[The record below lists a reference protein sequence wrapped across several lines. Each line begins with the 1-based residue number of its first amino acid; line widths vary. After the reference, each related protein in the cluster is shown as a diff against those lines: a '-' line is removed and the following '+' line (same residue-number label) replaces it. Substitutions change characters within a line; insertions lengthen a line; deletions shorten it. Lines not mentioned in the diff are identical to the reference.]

1 MPHWVAPAEA
11 NASCRAFS
19 LHFSAKPSMV
29 STSAPAICSTG
40 TRQLLTSWP
49 LTSTEQAPHSP
60 SPQPSL
66 APVRPHSR
74 RSTSSKR
81 SIGKTST
88 SRGAPLTRN
97 SILTLGNARLFKK
110 HFGQE
115 RNLVHFDTE
124 GVFDGVQDRGRWAVN
139 GQFADAFRSQRS
151 MLIRSFFKKDA
162 NSRHVYRCGHDVV
175 GHLAVG
181 HAAVLPHNILEN
193 SVSDALRHAA
203 FDLSG
208 GENGVN
214 NAADFLKRDEIVHAD
229 LEGGCVHGHFCNVH
243 RPRER
248 AISIATVGVVI
259 PIDPR
264 WGLVLAERLE
274 RPELRDVPGAGVCE
288 IVTGVA

>member
-139 GQFADAFRSQRS
+139 GQFADAFRAQRP
-151 MLIRSFFKKDA
+151 MLVRCFFEKDA
-162 NSRHVYRCGHDVV
+162 NSRHVHRGGHDVV

-181 HAAVLPHNILEN
+181 HAAVLPDNILED

-208 GENGVN
+208 SENGVN
-214 NAADFLKRDEIVHAD
+214 DTADFLKSDEIVHAD
-229 LEGGCVHGHFCNVH
+229 LEGGCVHRHFSNVH
-243 RPRER
+243 GPCES
-248 AISIATVGVVI
+248 AIRVAAVGVII

-264 WGLVLAERLE
+264 WGLILAKRLE
-274 RPELRDVPGAGVCE
+274 LPELRNVPRAGIREVC
-288 IVTGVA
+288 